1 MNIHNRSILNEYRQ
15 NHHIYEQLE
24 ITASALLENELKQS
38 GIMVFQLSHRLK
50 TEESLRGKLE
60 KKGDKYESALDLTD
74 LLGIRVIS
82 YFADDVDRIAE
93 KIEELFIIDRE
104 NSVDKRRILDA
115 DQFGYLSLHYI
126 CQLTPEQA
134 GTEDLGKI
142 RFEIQIRS
150 VLQHAWAEINHDI
163 GYKSSAGVPRSITRG
178 FSRLAGLLEIAD
190 EQFAEFR
197 DSVKNYANESAE
209 TVRNDLLEDLPVNE
223 MTLYAFLQNDAAVQR
238 CFRDNGIEL
247 VMEGCEESVER
258 LEALQILTI
267 EQFAGMTRSL
277 LEKALE
283 LAAYENGSEKP
294 ETISA
299 GRLVRLLIEAS
310 LLNSENKGA
319 ALRDYFLRYYGEGK
333 LAQKREKDLQK
344 FIKRLKKGK
353 SGKTKESEIL

>member
-24 ITASALLENELKQS
+24 IKAFALLENELKQS

-50 TEESLRGKLE
+50 TEQSLRGKLE
-60 KKGDKYESALDLTD
+60 KKGDKYETALDLTD

-104 NSVDKRRILDA
+104 NSVDKRR
-115 DQFGYLSLHYI
+115 
-126 CQLTPEQA
+126 
-134 GTEDLGKI
+134 DLGKI

-209 TVRNDLLEDLPVNE
+209 TVRNDFLEDLPVNE

-238 CFRDNGIEL
+238 YFRDNGIEL
-247 VMEGCEESVER
+247 MMEGCEESAER
-258 LEALQILTI
+258 LEALQILNI
-267 EQFAGMTRSL
+267 KQFAGMTRSL

-310 LLNSENKGA
+310 LMNSENKGA

>member
-1 MNIHNRSILNEYRQ
+1 MNTHNRSILNEYKQ

-24 ITASALLENELKQS
+24 ITATALLENELKQS

-60 KKGDKYESALDLTD
+60 KKGDKYETALDLTD
-74 LLGIRVIS
+74 LLGIRVI
-82 YFADDVDRIAE
+82 
-93 KIEELFIIDRE
+93 
-104 NSVDKRRILDA
+104 DKRRILDA

-197 DSVKNYANESAE
+197 DSVHNYANESAE
-209 TVRNDLLEDLPVNE
+209 TVRNDFLEDLPVNE

-238 CFRDNGIEL
+238 YFRDNGIEL
-247 VMEGCEESVER
+247 LMEGCEESAER
-258 LEALQILTI
+258 LEALQILNI
-267 EQFAGMTRSL
+267 KQFAGMTRSL

-283 LAAYENGSEKP
+283 LAVYENGSEKP

-299 GRLVRLLIEAS
+299 GRLAVRDGL
-310 LLNSENKGA
+310 
-319 ALRDYFLRYYGEGK
+319 
-333 LAQKREKDLQK
+333 
-344 FIKRLKKGK
+344 
-353 SGKTKESEIL
+353 SGC